1 MKILIATGLFPP
13 DIGGPA
19 TYSKLLSAEL
29 PKRNIETDIL
39 TFGEVRELPKL
50 IRHFAY
56 LFKVLIRGRGADIIY
71 AQDPVSVGLPAAM
84 AAMILRKKFL
94 VRIAGDYAWE
104 QGVQRFSVKQT
115 LDEFVNNPPLSFM
128 VALLRFI
135 ERRVALYALRVVV
148 PSYYLKRVV
157 AKWGIPM
164 EKLVVI
170 ENAYDGPLP
179 SESKEELRKRLNI
192 SKSTILSVGRLVP
205 WKGFMELVRTFPMV
219 LKGGE
224 AELLIAGDGPER
236 EILLSEI
243 KKLGLDGKVRLL
255 GRLPQAVMH
264 NYLRASD
271 VFVLNSSYEGFSH
284 QLLEAL
290 AMEVP
295 VVTTDIPGNAEIIKH
310 NDSGILVPLG
320 NKEALSEGITLLLA
334 NRTHAEELVR
344 GGKRMVESLSI
355 DRMLSKLTK
364 LIQEL

>member
-19 TYSKLLSAEL
+19 TYSKLLQTEL
-29 PKRNIETDIL
+29 PRRGLEVDIL
-39 TFGEVRELPKL
+39 PFGEVRDMPKL
-50 IRHFAY
+50 IRHLAY
-56 LFKVLIRGRGADIIY
+56 LFKVILRSRGADVIY
-71 AQDPVSVGLPAAM
+71 AQDPVSVGLPGAIASLLM
-84 AAMILRKKFL
+84 RKKFL

-104 QGVQRFSVKQT
+104 QGVQRFGVKQT
-115 LDEFVNNPPLSFM
+115 LDEFVENPPISFM
-128 VALLRFI
+128 VRLLRLI
-135 ERRVALYALRVVV
+135 ERWVALYAIKVVV

-157 AKWGIPM
+157 ARWGLPM

-179 SESKEELRKRLNI
+179 SESKEDLRSRLGI
-192 SKSTILSVGRLVP
+192 LKPTILSVGRLVP
-205 WKGFMELVRTFPMV
+205 WKGFLDLIRTFPLV

-224 AELLIAGDGPER
+224 AELLIVGDGPDR
-236 EILLSEI
+236 ETLLKEI
-243 KKLGLDGKVRLL
+243 KILGLEGRVKLL

-290 AMEVP
+290 AMETP

-310 NDSGILVPLG
+310 NESGILVPLLHR
-320 NKEALSEGITLLLA
+320 EALSEAITLLLA
-334 NRTHAEELVR
+334 NKTHAAELVL
-344 GGKRMVESLSI
+344 GGKKVVESLSA
-355 DRMLSKLTK
+355 DRMLKKISKL
-364 LIQEL
+364 LQEL